1 MRLALFAAMLAV
13 HVSANPAEKEVA
25 ASYVDRGLVT
35 AYDVSVGSKHS
46 YKIHYLRA
54 GPAPAEAERVLIFC
68 HGAAFTSR
76 TWQITGVL
84 DELALQGFAALAVDL
99 PGFGASDALKTPRL
113 ATADHLEVQTAR
125 MRARSIQLSVGVF
138 AAFRLPLSP
147 NYAALSIPTRVH
159 ANPLP
164 CCVMRR

>member
-1 MRLALFAAMLAV
+1 M
-13 HVSANPAEKEVA
+13 A

-35 AYDVSVGSKHS
+35 AHDVSVGSEHS

-54 GPAPAEAERVLIFC
+54 GPAPVEAERVIIFC

-84 DELALQGFAALAVDL
+84 DELALQGFSALAVDL

-125 MRARSIQLSVGVF
+125 MQARHIPLRVGVF
-138 AAFRLPLSP
+138 AACRLNLSP
-147 NYAALSIPTRVH
+147 H
-159 ANPLP
+159 
-164 CCVMRR
+164 